1 MNGDETRSRVKFHG
15 DAKDGKEPSEEH
27 EPMPGCSET
36 YLGEVRDAFIDR
48 LCGVP
53 LLLHCRRAYLALV
66 NEPEMEANGRR
77 RPPATYGSSMC
88 RSPIRTKKALQDVSI
103 VFPRNT
109 LTALFGASGVETIL
123 YE

>member
-1 MNGDETRSRVKFHG
+1 MVTQKT
-15 DAKDGKEPSEEH
+15 GKEPSEEH

-48 LCGVP
+48 LCGT
-53 LLLHCRRAYLALV
+53 LALV
-66 NEPEMEANGRR
+66 NEPEMEGERQA
-77 RPPATYGSSMC
+77 PAAGD
-88 RSPIRTKKALQDVSI
+88 IRFEHVSFAYQDKKALQDVSI

-109 LTALFGASGVETIL
+109 LTALFGASGVETVL

>member
-1 MNGDETRSRVKFHG
+1 MVTQKT
-15 DAKDGKEPSEEH
+15 GKEPSEEH
-27 EPMPGCSET
+27 EPMPGYSET

-53 LLLHCRRAYLALV
+53 LLLHCRRAYSRAG
-66 NEPEMEANGRR
+66 ERAGDERR
-77 RPPATYGSSMC
+77 TAGD
-88 RSPIRTKKALQDVSI
+88 IRFEHVSFAYQDKKALHDVSI

-109 LTALFGASGVETIL
+109 LTALFGASGVETVL

>member
-1 MNGDETRSRVKFHG
+1 MVTQKT
-15 DAKDGKEPSEEH
+15 GKEPSEEH
-27 EPMPGCSET
+27 EPMPGYSET

-53 LLLHCRRAYLALV
+53 LLLHCRRAYSRAGERAGDERRTAGSKV
-66 NEPEMEANGRR
+66 KGDGRA
-77 RPPATYGSSMC
+77 RPAGD
-88 RSPIRTKKALQDVSI
+88 IRFEHVSFAYRDKEVLQDVSI

-109 LTALFGASGVETIL
+109 LTALFGASEVETAL

>member
-1 MNGDETRSRVKFHG
+1 MVTQKT
-15 DAKDGKEPSEEH
+15 GKEPSEEH

-53 LLLHCRRAYLALV
+53 LLLHCRRAYSRAG
-66 NEPEMEANGRR
+66 ERAGDGRRTAGAGRR
-77 RPPATYGSSMC
+77 RHTVRACVVRLSGQEG
-88 RSPIRTKKALQDVSI
+88 AEDVSI

-109 LTALFGASGVETIL
+109 LTALFGASGVETVL